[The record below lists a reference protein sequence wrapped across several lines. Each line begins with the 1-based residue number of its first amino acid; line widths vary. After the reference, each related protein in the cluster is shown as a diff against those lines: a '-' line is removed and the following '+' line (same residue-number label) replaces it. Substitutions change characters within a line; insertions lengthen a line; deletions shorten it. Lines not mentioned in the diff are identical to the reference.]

1 MNRLRHRRAIS
12 LAPPVTLPDDDDLL
26 SEILLHLPPR
36 PSSLPRASLVCKR
49 WRRLV
54 TDPAFH
60 RRFRARHRNPPPLI
74 GVFEDYLGY
83 PFFRS
88 VLDPPDLIPR
98 ERFRL
103 RLAEDEGGQWHFYGC
118 RHGRLLLFNR
128 AKNEIVVWVPD
139 TGDHRQVAVPP
150 EIDGKE
156 KIIWNGAVLSAATAD
171 DGPFRVVLVGVAG
184 NNTQMFACVYCS
196 ESGKW
201 SDLISF
207 DLDKQTL
214 SVIEWPYDSEPYS
227 QTWLTEGDCLGAA
240 TLSRSSLQMWE
251 RKVCSG
257 GVAKWV
263 LQKTYELKNVLNPEF
278 RLKIGGEM
286 SHRRGRATSPA
297 APVTLPDDDDLLA
310 EILLR
315 LPPLP
320 SSLPRASLVCNRWRR
335 LVTDPAFHRRF
346 RARHHRNPP
355 IIGVFADDFGF
366 PFFRSVMDPPD
377 LIPRERFSMRLCED
391 EVRKER
397 MFCGCRHGRVL
408 LLDRKQNEIVLW
420 DPDTGDHRRVGIP
433 PEIDGKEKIVWN
445 GAALCAV
452 AAAAD
457 DDGHVHGGFS
467 CCPFNVALVGVASN
481 NTQMFACF
489 YTSETGRWSNLI
501 FTPAP
506 FLVFAFVDPGILV
519 GHSLYWFPTGLGSAI
534 LQFDLDR
541 QTLAVIEWPSNPN
554 CYSHYMSQIFLAEG
568 GYLGLVTL
576 SYDSLQIWE
585 RKVCSEGV
593 TRWVLQR
600 TAELNKVLEL
610 GSGVKTSHLVR
621 LGYAEDVKVMLLCA
635 DSSVFMLQ
643 IDSLQ
648 SRKLWETNIM
658 SSLHPYAS
666 TYVAANYGLRKF
678 GKVSRLLTV
687 IGKLDRQIKY

>member
-1 MNRLRHRRAIS
+1 MNRLRRRRATS
-12 LAPPVTLPDDDDLL
+12 PAPPVTLPDDDDLL

-201 SDLISF
+201 SDLISVAAPFLVFFFRDPGILVGKALYWMAYGERWLTVLQF
-207 DLDKQTL
+207 DLDKQNL

-240 TLSRSSLQMWE
+240 TLSGSSLQMWE

-278 RLKIGGEM
+278 RLKIGYLTKLGYAQDIKVM
-286 SHRRGRATSPA
+286 FLWADHS
-297 APVTLPDDDDLLA
+297 VFMLQLDTLQAKKVWESCVITP
-310 EILLR
+310 IH
-315 LPPLP
+315 PY
-320 SSLPRASLVCNRWRR
+320 ASTYVAVL
-335 LVTDPAFHRRF
+335 
-346 RARHHRNPP
+346 
-355 IIGVFADDFGF
+355 
-366 PFFRSVMDPPD
+366 S
-377 LIPRERFSMRLCED
+377 
-391 EVRKER
+391 KE
-397 MFCGCRHGRVL
+397 
-408 LLDRKQNEIVLW
+408 
-420 DPDTGDHRRVGIP
+420 
-433 PEIDGKEKIVWN
+433 GKN
-445 GAALCAV
+445 
-452 AAAAD
+452 
-457 DDGHVHGGFS
+457 

-658 SSLHPYAS
+658 SSLHPYA
-666 TYVAANYGLRKF
+666 
-678 GKVSRLLTV
+678 
-687 IGKLDRQIKY
+687 IKAH

>member
-98 ERFRL
+98 ECFRL

-201 SDLISF
+201 SDLISVAAPFLVFFFRDPGILAGNALYWMAYGERWLTVLQF

-278 RLKIGGEM
+278 RLKIG
-286 SHRRGRATSPA
+286 
-297 APVTLPDDDDLLA
+297 
-310 EILLR
+310 
-315 LPPLP
+315 
-320 SSLPRASLVCNRWRR
+320 
-335 LVTDPAFHRRF
+335 
-346 RARHHRNPP
+346 
-355 IIGVFADDFGF
+355 
-366 PFFRSVMDPPD
+366 
-377 LIPRERFSMRLCED
+377 
-391 EVRKER
+391 
-397 MFCGCRHGRVL
+397 
-408 LLDRKQNEIVLW
+408 
-420 DPDTGDHRRVGIP
+420 
-433 PEIDGKEKIVWN
+433 
-445 GAALCAV
+445 
-452 AAAAD
+452 
-457 DDGHVHGGFS
+457 
-467 CCPFNVALVGVASN
+467 
-481 NTQMFACF
+481 
-489 YTSETGRWSNLI
+489 
-501 FTPAP
+501 
-506 FLVFAFVDPGILV
+506 
-519 GHSLYWFPTGLGSAI
+519 
-534 LQFDLDR
+534 
-541 QTLAVIEWPSNPN
+541 
-554 CYSHYMSQIFLAEG
+554 
-568 GYLGLVTL
+568 YLT
-576 SYDSLQIWE
+576 
-585 RKVCSEGV
+585 K
-593 TRWVLQR
+593 
-600 TAELNKVLEL
+600 
-610 GSGVKTSHLVR
+610 
-621 LGYAEDVKVMLLCA
+621 LGYAQDIKVMFLWA
-635 DSSVFMLQ
+635 DHSVFMLQ
-643 IDSLQ
+643 LDTLQ
-648 SRKLWETNIM
+648 AKKVWESCVIAPI
-658 SSLHPYAS
+658 HPYAS
-666 TYVAANYGLRKF
+666 TYVAGTYVF
-678 GKVSRLLTV
+678 S
-687 IGKLDRQIKY
+687 I